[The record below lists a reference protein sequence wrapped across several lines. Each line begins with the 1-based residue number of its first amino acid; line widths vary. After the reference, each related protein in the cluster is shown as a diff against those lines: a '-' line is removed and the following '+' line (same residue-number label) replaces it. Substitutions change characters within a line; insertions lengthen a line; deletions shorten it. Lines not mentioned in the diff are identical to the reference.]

1 LLQKATRETRGD
13 FSLIIGAYF
22 DQSLR
27 RGRAMKVTIIGIDCA
42 TASEK
47 VGLARSL
54 MEEPGPRVVEART
67 GSRGQKVAELIK
79 PWTES
84 GPTLLA
90 LDAPLGWPYKLGQ
103 VLYHHSAGM
112 PINECPDDIFR
123 RLTDRIVE
131 EKIGQRPLDVGADRI
146 ARTAHAALTLLQ
158 ELREITSQEI
168 PLAWDPV
175 LKDQLSAIEVYP
187 AATLKAHGILSSGYK
202 KKTQEEARKE
212 IVNDLGKL
220 LDLPGD
226 HSLLLSNADALDA
239 VICVLAAVDFLS
251 GEAIRPADRQLAE
264 KEGWIWV
271 RRKGGNP

>member
-1 LLQKATRETRGD
+1 
-13 FSLIIGAYF
+13 
-22 DQSLR
+22 
-27 RGRAMKVTIIGIDCA
+27 MKVTIIGIDCA
-42 TASEK
+42 TVSEK
-47 VGLARSL
+47 VGLACGF
-54 MEEPGPRVVEART
+54 MEEPGPRILEVRT
-67 GSRGQKVAELIK
+67 GSHSQKVAELIK

-90 LDAPLGWPYKLGQ
+90 LDAPLGWPDKLGQ
-103 VLYHHSAGM
+103 VLCRHCAGF
-112 PINECPDDIFR
+112 PVGGCRDEIFR
-123 RLTDRIVE
+123 RLTDRTVE

-158 ELREITSQEI
+158 ELREITGQEI

-175 LKDQLSAIEVYP
+175 LKDELSAIEVYP
-187 AATLKAHGILSSGYK
+187 AATLKAHGIQSSGYK
-202 KKTQEEARKE
+202 RKDQEKARKE
-212 IVNDLGKL
+212 IASDLGKH

-226 HSLLLSNADALDA
+226 NSLLLSNADALDA

-251 GEAIRPADRQLAE
+251 GEAIPPTDRQLAE